1 MAENEGLRS
10 KFCQEIS
17 WWMKSAA
24 IFATAGFTSVH
35 TWAEKCN
42 IYEGNNDTNSRLDI
56 SNSMTL

>member
-42 IYEGNNDTNSRLDI
+42 IYEAQ
-56 SNSMTL
+56 MKQTLGSTLPTL